1 VSGRVLLTGAS
12 GFIGRHA
19 VAALRARGF
28 EVHAVSRRARPSDD
42 GATWH
47 AGDLAEPGVAARLI
61 TSIRPTHLLHLA
73 WYVEHG
79 KFWTSPENLS
89 WVARS
94 LDLVRAFREAGGA
107 RAVLAGTCAEYQWG
121 LGECVEGE
129 TPLAPATLY
138 GAAKHALRQ
147 IVESYARVTG
157 LSAAWGR
164 VFLLYGPDETESRL
178 VPSVVTSIL
187 RGEPALCSE
196 GTQLRD
202 LLYVADV
209 ADAFAALLA
218 SDVTGAVNVASG
230 EPVRLRDVAC
240 NIAERLGRPEL
251 LRLGARPT
259 PAGDPPV
266 LTARVDRLRTEVGW
280 APSRTLDEGL
290 DETIRWWAERLD
302 AGAHARS
309 VA

>member
-1 VSGRVLLTGAS
+1 
-12 GFIGRHA
+12 
-19 VAALRARGF
+19 
-28 EVHAVSRRARPSDD
+28 
-42 GATWH
+42 
-47 AGDLAEPGVAARLI
+47 
-61 TSIRPTHLLHLA
+61 
-73 WYVEHG
+73 
-79 KFWTSPENLS
+79 
-89 WVARS
+89 
-94 LDLVRAFREAGGA
+94 
-107 RAVLAGTCAEYQWG
+107 
-121 LGECVEGE
+121 
-129 TPLAPATLY
+129 
-138 GAAKHALRQ
+138 
-147 IVESYARVTG
+147 
-157 LSAAWGR
+157 